1 MKIVIDGLIGAGKST
16 QVGILSSLLDMNVVK
31 EPIADWP
38 LDLFYTDP
46 TRWGFLMQIAVLD
59 SYLDL
64 KNKHGIFE
72 RCPESTKQVFWKNL
86 VEEKIVSSRED
97 EIFQRIAGKLTWE
110 PDVLIFIDKDPE
122 LCMEHIKTRNQE
134 GDSKISLE
142 YLNKLKNHYDNF
154 IKNTNTN
161 NYVVDGNKSIEE
173 VNSEIVK
180 IITPYIRKKEC
191 RITDVLM

>member
-16 QVGILSSLLDMNVVK
+16 QVGLLSSLLDMNVVK

-38 LDLFYTDP
+38 LELFYTDP

>member
-16 QVGILSSLLDMNVVK
+16 QVGLLSSLLNMDVVK

-38 LDLFYTDP
+38 LDLFYSNP
-46 TRWGFLMQIAVLD
+46 KRWGFLMQIAVLD
-59 SYLDL
+59 SYIEL

-86 VEEKIVSSRED
+86 VEDKIVTEREN

-122 LCMEHIKTRNQE
+122 LCMEHIQSRNQE
-134 GDSKISLE
+134 GDSEISLE
-142 YLNKLKNHYDNF
+142 YLKKLKNHYDIF
-154 IKNTNTN
+154 RKNNPN
-161 NYVVDGNKSIEE
+161 AYVVNGNKTIEE
-173 VNSEIVK
+173 INSEIVK
-180 IITPYIRKKEC
+180 IITPFIRKDQC
-191 RITDVLM
+191 QVTNVLM